1 MRLFEMK
8 LVEESEIGKSKIPEI
23 LKFESIISELERRGI
38 VVLMHRPTRWGYVV
52 DAVIPST
59 KVVILKMP
67 DLIRQAKVEMSMF
80 RDMTDRLV
88 SDGYRIIIVPK
99 DSMNEEQVKAF
110 CDRISVEPA
119 LATA

>member
-1 MRLFEMK
+1 MRLFETK

-23 LKFESIISELERRGI
+23 MKFESIVSELERRGI

-88 SDGYRIIIVPK
+88 SDGYRIIVVPK